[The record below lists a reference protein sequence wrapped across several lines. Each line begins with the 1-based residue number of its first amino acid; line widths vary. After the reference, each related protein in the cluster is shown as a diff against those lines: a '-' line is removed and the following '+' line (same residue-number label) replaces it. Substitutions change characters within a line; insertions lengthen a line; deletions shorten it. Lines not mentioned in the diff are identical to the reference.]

1 MSDYGIYEILFEDS
15 KGNMWTTDY
24 GYDHS
29 FFAGLTTDEDVRLF
43 TKADAV
49 ELIAALTERFLN
61 DEEE

>member
-1 MSDYGIYEILFEDS
+1 MSEYSIYEILFEDS
-15 KGNMWTTDY
+15 QGNMCTTHSD
-24 GYDHS
+24 YDHS
-29 FFAGLTTDEDVRLF
+29 FFAGLTSDEDVRLF